1 MAARQ
6 AGRTDEV
13 RMDHPKPHERNADQ
27 AAYWN
32 GPGGRHWTD
41 RQALQ
46 DAVLAPVSDAL
57 FSFAAI
63 AAGERALDI
72 GCGCGATTLEIAA
85 RVGDHGHALGVDVSE
100 PMLARAR
107 QRAPAGAPATF
118 IAADATV
125 YPFEPGAADLLFSR
139 FGVMFFAD
147 PALSFANMRKGMRPG
162 GRVAFACWREP
173 RKNPWLMLPLQEAY
187 KYAPRLPELGPEDP
201 GAFSFASE
209 QRVHRLL
216 TEAGFSSVNMRPVD
230 LFLDLAVGRGLDA
243 AVEGALEIGPASRA
257 LEGQSP
263 ETKAAA
269 AAAIRAA
276 LAPFQKGEAVPPAA
290 AIWIVTAVNP
300 E

>member
-1 MAARQ
+1 
-6 AGRTDEV
+6 
-13 RMDHPKPHERNADQ
+13 MDPLKPHDRNADQ

-41 RQALQ
+41 RQEVQ
-46 DAVLAPVSDAL
+46 DAVLTPVSEAL
-57 FSFAAI
+57 LSRAAI

-72 GCGCGATTLEIAA
+72 GCGCGATTLEIAT
-85 RVGDHGHALGVDVSE
+85 RVGRQGHALGLDISE

-107 QRAPAGAPATF
+107 ERTPPGAPVEF

-125 YPFEPGAADLLFSR
+125 YPFAPGGADLLFSR

-147 PALSFANMRKGMRPG
+147 PALSFANMRKGLRAG

-209 QRVHRLL
+209 ERVHRLL
-216 TEAGFSSVNMRPVD
+216 SEAGFSSIAMHPAD
-230 LFLDLAVGRGLDA
+230 LFLDLAVGRGLEA

-257 LEGQSP
+257 LQDQSP
-263 ETKAAA
+263 EVKSAAA
-269 AAAIRAA
+269 DAIRAA
-276 LAPFQKGEAVPPAA
+276 LAPFQRRETVPLAA
-290 AIWIVTAVNP
+290 AIWIVTAMNP
-300 E
+300 Q